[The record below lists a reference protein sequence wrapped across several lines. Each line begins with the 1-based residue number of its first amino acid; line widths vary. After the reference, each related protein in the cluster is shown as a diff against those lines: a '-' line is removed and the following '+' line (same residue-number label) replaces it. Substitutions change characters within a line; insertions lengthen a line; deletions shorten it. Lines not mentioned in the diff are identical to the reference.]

1 MASSPGRLK
10 SCSLALGGIAI
21 ALFVSRPLDA
31 QTLTPPDPASL
42 PVRLGPVWVNPRIG
56 LTNIGMDTNVFNQP
70 DAEGPQSDF
79 TMTLA
84 PVADLWLPAG
94 ATWLFGVVREDIVW
108 FKEFASERSVNSV
121 LRAGWLVPLTRF
133 SFDVGT
139 GWTHTRERPGY
150 EIDARAERHER
161 ELTGAA
167 EVRALARTRF
177 GVRGERRRYTFE
189 EGQTYNGIDL
199 REELSRTSDVF
210 ALTTRYELTPL
221 TTLAFSVSREQDRFL
236 YSPLRDSDTGR
247 FEAGL
252 EFDPS
257 ALISGNARIG
267 YRDFDPADS
276 TLPGYSGLTASA
288 NVTYVA
294 FDAVRTGFQASRDV
308 EYSYDAAQPYYLQS
322 GFTGSL
328 ALQLYGPL
336 DVEGRYGAQD
346 LSYRTRGGVNTI
358 DDRVDRV
365 RTYGAGIGY
374 HIGRDL
380 RIGFNVDQYERTS
393 ELADRAYDAL
403 RYGAA
408 ITYGR

>member
-1 MASSPGRLK
+1 
-10 SCSLALGGIAI
+10 
-21 ALFVSRPLDA
+21 
-31 QTLTPPDPASL
+31 
-42 PVRLGPVWVNPRIG
+42 
-56 LTNIGMDTNVFNQP
+56 
-70 DAEGPQSDF
+70 
-79 TMTLA
+79 
-84 PVADLWLPAG
+84 
-94 ATWLFGVVREDIVW
+94 
-108 FKEFASERSVNSV
+108 V

-133 SFDVGT
+133 SFNVGT

-177 GVRGERRRYTFE
+177 GVRGERRRHTFE
-189 EGQTYNGIDL
+189 EGQAYNGVDL

-210 ALTTRYELTPL
+210 ALTTRFELTPL

-276 TLPGYSGLTASA
+276 TLPGYSGLTAAA

-322 GFTGSL
+322 GFNVTL
-328 ALQLYGPL
+328 AVQIYGPL
-336 DVEGRYGAQD
+336 DVEGRYGAQN
-346 LSYRTRGGVNTI
+346 LSYRTRGGANTI

-380 RIGFNVDQYERTS
+380 RIGFNVDQYKRMS
-393 ELADRAYDAL
+393 ELADRAYDGL

-408 ITYGR
+408 MTYGR

>member
-161 ELTGAA
+161 ELTEAA
-167 EVRALARTRF
+167 EVRVLARTRF

-210 ALTTRYELTPL
+210 ALTTRYE
-221 TTLAFSVSREQDRFL
+221 
-236 YSPLRDSDTGR
+236 
-247 FEAGL
+247 
-252 EFDPS
+252 
-257 ALISGNARIG
+257 
-267 YRDFDPADS
+267 
-276 TLPGYSGLTASA
+276 
-288 NVTYVA
+288 
-294 FDAVRTGFQASRDV
+294 
-308 EYSYDAAQPYYLQS
+308 
-322 GFTGSL
+322 
-328 ALQLYGPL
+328 
-336 DVEGRYGAQD
+336 
-346 LSYRTRGGVNTI
+346 
-358 DDRVDRV
+358 
-365 RTYGAGIGY
+365 
-374 HIGRDL
+374 
-380 RIGFNVDQYERTS
+380 
-393 ELADRAYDAL
+393 
-403 RYGAA
+403 
-408 ITYGR
+408 